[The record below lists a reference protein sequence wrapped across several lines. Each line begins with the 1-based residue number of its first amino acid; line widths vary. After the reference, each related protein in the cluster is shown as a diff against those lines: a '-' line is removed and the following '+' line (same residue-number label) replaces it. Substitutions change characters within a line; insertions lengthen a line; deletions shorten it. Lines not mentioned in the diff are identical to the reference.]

1 MFVINFKL
9 DFKKILFACVII
21 AAVIATIV
29 EFGTN
34 KTSIVSSNK
43 DGNYDYIF
51 DEENYTKYLNQIHE
65 NIDANINKT
74 VKINGFV
81 FKMPD
86 FKDTYFVCGR
96 STISNGEESVA
107 GILCKYDDATKL
119 VGNEWVEITGII
131 TKGDY
136 NGIMPILKVGN
147 ITKITA
153 PANTYVDNTNEK
165 STNTNN

>member
-9 DFKKILFACVII
+9 DFKKILFACVVI
-21 AAVIATIV
+21 AAIIATIV

-43 DGNYDYIF
+43 DNNYDYTF
-51 DEENYTKYLNQIHE
+51 DEANYTKYLKEIHE

-74 VKINGFV
+74 VKITGFV

-86 FKDTYFVCGR
+86 FKENFFVCGR
-96 STISNGEESVA
+96 STISNKEDTVA
-107 GILCKYDDATKL
+107 GILCKYDDAVKL
-119 VGNEWVEITGII
+119 NDNEWVEITGII
-131 TKGDY
+131 TKGEY
-136 NGIMPILKVGN
+136 NGVMPILKVGN

-153 PANTYVDNTNEK
+153 PANTYVDNIEEK
-165 STNTNN
+165 N

>member
-1 MFVINFKL
+1 MFVVNFKL
-9 DFKKILFACVII
+9 DFKKILFACVVI
-21 AAVIATIV
+21 AAIVATIV

-43 DGNYDYIF
+43 DNNYDYTF
-51 DEENYTKYLNQIHE
+51 DDKNYTKYLKEIHE

-74 VKINGFV
+74 IKITGFV

-86 FKDTYFVCGR
+86 FKENFFVCGR
-96 STISNGEESVA
+96 STISNGEETVA
-107 GILCKYDDATKL
+107 GILCKYDAATNIND
-119 VGNEWVEITGII
+119 NEWVEITGII
-131 TKGDY
+131 TKGEY

-153 PANTYVDNTNEK
+153 PANTYVDNINEK
-165 STNTNN
+165 H

>member
-1 MFVINFKL
+1 MFVVNFKL

-21 AAVIATIV
+21 AAIVATIV

-34 KTSIVSSNK
+34 NTSIVSSNK
-43 DGNYDYIF
+43 DNNYDYTF
-51 DEENYTKYLNQIHE
+51 SEENYTKFLKEIHD
-65 NIDANINKT
+65 NIDANVNKS
-74 VKINGFV
+74 VKISGFV

-96 STISNGEESVA
+96 NTISDNEAHVA
-107 GILCKYDDATKL
+107 GIVCKYDDALKL
-119 VGNEWVEITGII
+119 NDNEWVEVTGII

-136 NGIMPILKVGN
+136 NGIMPILNVGN

-153 PANTYVDNTNEK
+153 PANTYVEIEK
-165 STNTNN
+165 NN

>member
-1 MFVINFKL
+1 MFVVNFKL
-9 DFKKILFACVII
+9 DFKKILFACVVI
-21 AAVIATIV
+21 AAIVATIV

-43 DGNYDYIF
+43 DNNYDYTF
-51 DEENYTKYLNQIHE
+51 DESNYTKYLREIHE

-74 VKINGFV
+74 VKITGFV

-86 FKDTYFVCGR
+86 FKENFFVCGR
-96 STISNGEESVA
+96 STISNSEETVA
-107 GILCKYDDATKL
+107 GILCKYDEATKL
-119 VGNEWVEITGII
+119 NDNEWVEITGII

-136 NGIMPILKVGN
+136 NGTMPILKVGT

-153 PANTYVDNTNEK
+153 PANTYVDNIDEK
-165 STNTNN
+165 S